1 MNTHNSILEANAMQT
16 TSKTFPNAVELFGR
30 VLLVA
35 MFLLSGLGKLSA
47 YEQTA
52 GYMSAFGVP
61 GALLPLVIGF
71 EVLTAAMII
80 IGWQVRITSLLLAGF
95 TLLSAL
101 MFHADFADQTQM
113 VMFLKNVSIAGAFL
127 LLVVNGAGKFS
138 VDARNANRSR

>member
-16 TSKTFPNAVELFGR
+16 TSKIFPNAVELFGR
-30 VLLVA
+30 ILLVTV
-35 MFLLSGLGKLSA
+35 FLLSGLGKLSA

-52 GYMSAFGVP
+52 GYMNAFGIP

-71 EVLTAAMII
+71 EVLASVAII
-80 IGWQVRITSLLLAGF
+80 IGWQVRAISLLLAGF

-101 MFHADFADQTQM
+101 MFHFDFADQTQM
-113 VMFLKNVSIAGAFL
+113 VMFLKNVSISGAFL

-138 VDARNANRSR
+138 LDARKNNR

>member
-1 MNTHNSILEANAMQT
+1 MNTHNSILEANAMQN

-71 EVLTAAMII
+71 EVLAAVMII

-101 MFHADFADQTQM
+101 MFHANLADQTQM

>member
-16 TSKTFPNAVELFGR
+16 TAITFPNAVELFGR

-35 MFLLSGLGKLSA
+35 IFLLSGLGKLSA

-52 GYMSAFGVP
+52 GYMSAFGIP
-61 GALLPLVIGF
+61 GALLPVVIGF
-71 EVLTAAMII
+71 EVLASIAII
-80 IGWQVRITSLLLAGF
+80 IGWQVRATAFLLAGF

-101 MFHADFADQTQM
+101 MFHANFADQTQM
-113 VMFLKNVSIAGAFL
+113 MMFLKNVSIAGAFL

-138 VDARNANRSR
+138 VDARKK

>member
-1 MNTHNSILEANAMQT
+1 MNSHNSIPEANTMQT
-16 TSKTFPNAVELFGR
+16 STKKIHHAVELLGR
-30 VLLVA
+30 ILLVA
-35 MFLLSGLGKLSA
+35 MFFSSGLSKFSA

-71 EVLTAAMII
+71 EVLAAVMII
-80 IGWQVRITSLLLAGF
+80 IGWQVRIASLLLAGF

-101 MFHADFADQTQM
+101 LFHANFADQTQM
-113 VMFLKNVSIAGAFL
+113 IMFLKNISIVGAFL

-138 VDARNANRSR
+138 VDARNANR

>member
-1 MNTHNSILEANAMQT
+1 MNTHNSILEANTMQT
-16 TSKTFPNAVELFGR
+16 SAKKFPHAVELLGR
-30 VLLVA
+30 ILLVA

-52 GYMSAFGVP
+52 GYMSAFGIP

-71 EVLTAAMII
+71 EVLAAIAII

-101 MFHADFADQTQM
+101 MFHANFADQTQM

-138 VDARNANRSR
+138 VDARNANR

>member
-1 MNTHNSILEANAMQT
+1 MSTHNSILEANAMQT
-16 TSKTFPNAVELFGR
+16 TATTFPNAVELVGR

-35 MFLLSGLGKLSA
+35 IFLVSGLGKLSA

-52 GYMSAFGVP
+52 GYMSAFGIP
-61 GALLPLVIGF
+61 GALLPVVIGF
-71 EVLTAAMII
+71 EVLASIAII
-80 IGWQVRITSLLLAGF
+80 IGWQVRATAFLLAGF

-138 VDARNANRSR
+138 LDARKK